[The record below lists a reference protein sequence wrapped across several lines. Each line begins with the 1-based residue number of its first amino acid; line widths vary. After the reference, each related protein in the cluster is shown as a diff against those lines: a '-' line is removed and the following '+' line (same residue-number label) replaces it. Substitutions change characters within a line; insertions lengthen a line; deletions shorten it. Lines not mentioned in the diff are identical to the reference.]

1 MSKDRDILRKKM
13 QKMRTGIDGK
23 IFKDKLMF
31 DCFFNMKEVS
41 GFESFFVYVSM
52 NDEADT
58 LRIIEKLLCLNKKV
72 CIPYTK
78 DCTMSVKRLLELP
91 QNVKTDK
98 LGNIY
103 GADTLSTVDFDCD
116 CAVVPML
123 AFNNRLFRLG
133 YGGGYYDRFL
143 STFKGFRLGL
153 AYSEQ
158 LNNEFAESCFDEG
171 LDAIVTQNGIIRK
184 RGAL

>member
-1 MSKDRDILRKKM
+1 MSKDRDILRKEM

-103 GADTLSTVDFDCD
+103 GADTLPKIGR
-116 CAVVPML
+116 A
-123 AFNNRLFRLG
+123 
-133 YGGGYYDRFL
+133 
-143 STFKGFRLGL
+143 
-153 AYSEQ
+153 
-158 LNNEFAESCFDEG
+158 SCRER
-171 LDAIVTQNGIIRK
+171 V
-184 RGAL
+184 